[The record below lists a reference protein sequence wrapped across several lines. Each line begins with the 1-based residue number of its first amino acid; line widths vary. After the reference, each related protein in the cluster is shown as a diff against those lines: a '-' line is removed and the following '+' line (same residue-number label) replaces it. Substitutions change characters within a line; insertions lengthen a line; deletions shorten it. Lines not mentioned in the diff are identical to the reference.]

1 MTKGSL
7 GFPVD
12 SVVKNP
18 HANAGA
24 WETQVGFLHQED
36 TLEKE
41 MATHF
46 SMLAWRIPWT
56 ENPMDSGS
64 WWATVY
70 GVSKSQTQLNT
81 HADKLKLPL
90 IVNICLL
97 KRESFYQV

>member
-24 WETQVGFLHQED
+24 WETRVGFLHQED

-56 ENPMDSGS
+56 EDPGGLQSMGS
-64 WWATVY
+64 QRVRH
-70 GVSKSQTQLNT
+70 N
-81 HADKLKLPL
+81 
-90 IVNICLL
+90 
-97 KRESFYQV
+97 